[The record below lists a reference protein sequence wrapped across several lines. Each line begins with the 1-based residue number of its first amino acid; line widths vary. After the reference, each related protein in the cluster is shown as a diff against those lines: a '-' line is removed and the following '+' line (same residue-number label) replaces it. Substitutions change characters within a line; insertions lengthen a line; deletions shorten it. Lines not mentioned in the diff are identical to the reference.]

1 MDATIINQ
9 QQALRQIPS
18 LETLLISEQFQPLLE
33 NYDHE
38 LVVENLRVT
47 LEEIRSEIRAG
58 QIDTNKLT
66 TENLAEQVMNQLQQK
81 FSARLVRVINVT
93 GTITHTNLGRALLS
107 EEACCALTN
116 CAQHYVNL
124 EYDVKSGRRGHRD
137 SITEPLF
144 QQLTGCEASTVVN
157 NNAAAVLLSL
167 NTLAQG
173 GEVIVSRGELIEIGG
188 AFRIPDVME
197 ASGAILKEVGTTNRT
212 HLSDYERT
220 INENTALLLKV
231 HPSNYR
237 IEGFASSPEMT
248 DIVELG
254 HKHGIPTMEDLGSG
268 SLIDLAKYGLPHE
281 PIVGERMKA
290 GVDIVTFSGDK
301 LLGGPQAGVIIGKEE
316 FIAKIRRNPLM
327 RAMRVGKLTIAA
339 LEATLRLYLNESTLT
354 ETLPML
360 RFYTRPFDEVRQLAE
375 QLAVKLSQ
383 ILGDVIE
390 VLAEESYSQIG
401 SGSLPVETIK
411 SMSVVFTSQTISIE
425 KLAQQFRNHEVPI
438 IGRVSEGK
446 FIMDIRSATEE
457 DIREI
462 KQAAG
467 KIGPMLSSDEELL
480 HR

>member
-1 MDATIINQ
+1 MDIQ
-9 QQALRQIPS
+9 VLRQIPS
-18 LETLLISEQFQPLLE
+18 LETLLISEQFQPLLN
-33 NYDHE
+33 NYNRE
-38 LVVENLRVT
+38 LVVENLREI
-47 LEEIRSEIRAG
+47 LEEIRSEIRIG
-58 QIDTNKLT
+58 EIDTNKLT
-66 TENLAEQVMNQLQQK
+66 PESLAEQVMKQLQQK
-81 FSARLVRVINVT
+81 FNARLVRVINVT

-107 EEACCALTN
+107 EEACLALTN

-124 EYDVKSGRRGHRD
+124 EYDMKEGIRGHRD
-137 SITEPLF
+137 NITEPLF

-167 NTLAQG
+167 NTLAKG
-173 GEVIVSRGELIEIGG
+173 KEVIVSRGELIEIGG
-188 AFRIPDVME
+188 AFRIPEVME

-212 HLSDYERT
+212 YVSDYEKA

-248 DIVELG
+248 EIVELG
-254 HKHGIPTMEDLGSG
+254 NRHKIPTMEDLGSG
-268 SLIDLAKYGLPHE
+268 SLIDLTKYGLPHE
-281 PIVGERMKA
+281 PIVKERIKA
-290 GVDIVTFSGDK
+290 DVDIVTFSGDK
-301 LLGGPQAGVIIGKEE
+301 LLGGPQAGIIIGKKEL
-316 FIAKIRRNPLM
+316 IAEIRRNPLM

-354 ETLPML
+354 EKLPML
-360 RFYTRPFDEVRQLAE
+360 RFYTRPFEEIRQIAEALAI
-375 QLAVKLSQ
+375 QLNQ
-383 ILGDVIE
+383 IFGDVVE
-390 VLAEESYSQIG
+390 VSAEECYSQIG

-411 SMSVVFTSQTISIE
+411 SMSVAFTSSTISIE

-446 FIMDIRSATEE
+446 LIMDIRSATEE

-467 KIGPMLSSDEELL
+467 KIATMLQSDENFLL
-480 HR
+480 GEVVS

>member
-1 MDATIINQ
+1 MDIIDINQ
-9 QQALRQIPS
+9 RQALRQIPS

-33 NYDHE
+33 NYDRE
-38 LVVENLRVT
+38 LVVEILRAI

-66 TENLAEQVMNQLQQK
+66 PEILAEQVMNQLQQK

-107 EEACCALTN
+107 EEACRALAN

-124 EYDVKSGRRGHRD
+124 EYDVKAGRRGHRD
-137 SITEPLF
+137 NITEPLF

-173 GEVIVSRGELIEIGG
+173 REVIVSRGELIEIGG

-212 HLSDYERT
+212 HLSDYERA

-237 IEGFASSPEMT
+237 IEGFTSSPEMT

-268 SLIDLAKYGLPHE
+268 SLIDLAKYGLPRE
-281 PIVGERMKA
+281 PLVKERIEA

-301 LLGGPQAGVIIGKEE
+301 LLGGPQAGIIIGKKE
-316 FIAKIRRNPLM
+316 FIVKIRRNPLM
-327 RAMRVGKLTIAA
+327 RAMRVGKFTIAA

-354 ETLPML
+354 EKLPML
-360 RFYTRPFDEVRQLAE
+360 RFYTRPFEEVRQLAE
-375 QLAVKLSQ
+375 QLAIQLNRTFS
-383 ILGDVIE
+383 DVVE
-390 VLAEESYSQIG
+390 VSAEESYSQIG

-411 SMSVVFTSQTISIE
+411 SMSVAFTSQIIPIE
-425 KLAQQFRNHEVPI
+425 KLAKQFRNHEVPI
-438 IGRVSEGK
+438 IGRVSEGR
-446 FIMDIRSATEE
+446 FIMDMRSATEE
-457 DIREI
+457 DIGEI
-462 KQAAG
+462 KKAAG
-467 KIGPMLSSDEELL
+467 KIAPML
-480 HR
+480 